1 MVENETSEQN
11 SGGADRLEGR
21 ILADRYR
28 IANVVSSGANTVIV
42 EAVDIEDDRPVTVK
56 IVRPELADTD
66 AFRKAFR
73 RQAEVATALTHPN
86 IATVLGW
93 GDTELEGEPTVFWVV
108 EYLGGGSLRDI
119 FDRGRL
125 LEPSQALVV
134 GLEACRALDAAHQR
148 GIVHSELTPSKLVFG
163 EDGRLR
169 VVDFGMAALLGAEAW
184 SEPATVAT
192 HVARYASP
200 EQALGMAVDAKTDV
214 YALSLC
220 LIEATTGKVP
230 FAGDS
235 TVSTLAARVGK
246 LMPVSADLGSLASVL
261 ERAGRPEAED
271 RTTAAEF
278 GQALVQA
285 AETLP
290 RPDPLPLMEA
300 SLFAATVRARAETPG
315 DDEPVPDATSPD
327 ETETSEPDTPESEVA
342 EPGTTDPEMPL
353 AAGVA
358 AAALVAD
365 PVGADEAM
373 GAKSADEEAAASGP
387 ADGQPASEEPLVDEV
402 VVAEAAEDE
411 VAEGEPADDEAAGGE
426 AAVGETVED
435 EGPGNADAPAEGD
448 GPDEDAADAVPLL
461 LLTDIADPPTG
472 AVQVADNDGADAA
485 ELSTTDQPS
494 PTQEMPAEVAAAA
507 AVATVAASTDTM
519 VADPTPSGTI
529 YDEENNGKPWG
540 KIVLLVI
547 VGLVC
552 LGALSYAGWLL
563 LRTKSYE
570 VPDLVG
576 VEETVA
582 LNEISGNGWKIET
595 EHERSDAVPEIDHVV
610 RSNPA
615 AGVKLDEGEV
625 FVLYVS
631 DGPKLRTLPDLDGL
645 PLEEALGK
653 LTDLR
658 LLAIETPPE
667 FSETVPAGSVIS
679 WQVRSDASLTA
690 GAQVLPDT
698 TIVLTVSKGPE
709 PRPAPALFNLT
720 LDEATAT
727 TDALQLVLAR
737 GDDVFSVDVE
747 VGRVVIQ
754 TPVPETPVERGG
766 LVSVQLSKGPDMVPI
781 PDLSGMSYPD
791 AQQAL
796 TDAGFVIDSLLGTT
810 EGTFVAISVDGE
822 EVQAGDLF
830 IRGTGVD
837 LIFL

>member
-1 MVENETSEQN
+1 VVENETSEQN

-42 EAVDIEDDRPVTVK
+42 EAIDIEDDRPVTVK
-56 IVRPELADTD
+56 IVRPELAETD

-148 GIVHSELTPSKLVFG
+148 GIVHSELTPSKMVFG

-200 EQALGMAVDAKTDV
+200 EQALGMAIDAKTDV

-290 RPDPLPLMEA
+290 RPEPLPLMEA
-300 SLFAATVRARAETPG
+300 SLFAATVRAQADTPG
-315 DDEPVPDATSPD
+315 DDEPVLNAATPG
-327 ETETSEPDTPESEVA
+327 EMETSEPDTSESGASES
-342 EPGTTDPEMPL
+342 GSTDSDIPL
-353 AAGVA
+353 VAGVA
-358 AAALVAD
+358 AAAVVAESA
-365 PVGADEAM
+365 GADETVD
-373 GAKSADEEAAASGP
+373 AKSADEAAAAEESASG
-387 ADGQPASEEPLVDEV
+387 EPGDVEV
-402 VVAEAAEDE
+402 VGAEA
-411 VAEGEPADDEAAGGE
+411 
-426 AAVGETVED
+426 VED
-435 EGPGNADAPAEGD
+435 ELADTELGDVEAVEDESVDEEPDEGD
-448 GPDEDAADAVPLL
+448 GPDEGAADVVPLL

-485 ELSTTDQPS
+485 APSSTDQPS
-494 PTQEMPAEVAAAA
+494 PTQEMPAEMAAAA
-507 AVATVAASTDTM
+507 AVATVAPSTDTM

-540 KIVLLVI
+540 KIVLLVL

-582 LNEISGNGWKIET
+582 LNEVSGNGWKIET

-631 DGPKLRTLPDLDGL
+631 DGPKLRTLPELDGL
-645 PLEEALGK
+645 PLDEALGM

-658 LLAIETPPE
+658 LLAIEAPPE

-690 GAQVLPDT
+690 GAQVLPET

-720 LDEATAT
+720 FDEATAA

-754 TPVPETPVERGG
+754 TPAPETPVERGG

-796 TDAGFVIDSLLGTT
+796 TDAGFVINSLLGTT